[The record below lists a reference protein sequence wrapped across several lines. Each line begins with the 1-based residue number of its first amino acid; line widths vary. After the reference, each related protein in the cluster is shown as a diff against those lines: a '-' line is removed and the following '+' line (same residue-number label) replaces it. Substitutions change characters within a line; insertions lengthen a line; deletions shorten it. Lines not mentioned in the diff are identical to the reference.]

1 MFRRRKK
8 VEQGELF
15 TLEEFGIAFM
25 EIDGRIKE
33 IMKKKNTNEIRK
45 ILETIKRLKKNN
57 CWNAVYRVREF
68 IKNAGIEELKARV
81 PQIKIEVKEQA
92 NTEITEE
99 DMEKID
105 TKDKKIDIKDEDL
118 Q

>member
-1 MFRRRKK
+1 
-8 VEQGELF
+8 
-15 TLEEFGIAFM
+15 
-25 EIDGRIKE
+25 
-33 IMKKKNTNEIRK
+33 
-45 ILETIKRLKKNN
+45 
-57 CWNAVYRVREF
+57 VREF

-81 PQIKIEVKEQA
+81 PQIKIKMKEQA